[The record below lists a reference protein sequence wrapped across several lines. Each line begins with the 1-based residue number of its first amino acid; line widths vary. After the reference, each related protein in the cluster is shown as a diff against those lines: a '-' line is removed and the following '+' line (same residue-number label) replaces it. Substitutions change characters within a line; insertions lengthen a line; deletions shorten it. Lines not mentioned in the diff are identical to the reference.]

1 MTNTSRWT
9 SLCALAPLS
18 LTASALAGESA
29 VFRSA
34 PGGSGDVIAFDVSA
48 PATAHSVPGLAGV
61 MLLPLDF
68 CGHSA
73 ADELA
78 PRFPRQRLDLPNASR
93 LVLQNGHGSL
103 YRFLR
108 AGAAQDTYGFFVV
121 DANGV
126 RVLHELAVPSG
137 AGDPFLPS
145 LAVAFDGATLLV
157 ATTLA
162 AGGDLLEL
170 QVATGAATVRTA
182 ALAPFDFG
190 PHGLALGPQ
199 CGFAVHA
206 SGILRF
212 SRALGGDATAVTF
225 PAPAPSWFSR
235 ELVLSLQGDH
245 AATTAGAAP
254 TQAFVYA
261 LGTTGAAVQVSTV
274 PTSLSGAGFL
284 PAADGPHL
292 AISDDG
298 STVAWRT
305 EGLKREAFMARA
317 QPIGGELPEHLSS
330 DARFLDTLDEIG
342 LYGFR
347 PASNRLV
354 VGIGAG
360 DPAFPNTLDKV
371 DFFTVDLPVGA
382 SPAFTNLSLSSGDPT
397 VPFTTAPTLKPTSAR
412 WLAAAD
418 AFVVHDG
425 NSDQV
430 LVVRAGQTGAQ
441 VLLNDAK
448 SLDWM
453 ESLPNALL
461 LSVRDS
467 QGNKPQQLWRVDST
481 IAGPASLVA
490 TFQPGNELDR
500 VAVRADGWL
509 AFIETGGPSEFVWR
523 YGSVSGQLQLLTS
536 RPLPYGPSIG
546 FAPAGELVF
555 SIGVPGAQALY
566 GAWPLAG
573 APKRLPIGPLQPGFV
588 LPGS

>member
-1 MTNTSRWT
+1 MTNTYRRI
-9 SLCALAPLS
+9 SLCALAALS
-18 LTASALAGESA
+18 LTAGALAGESA
-29 VFRSA
+29 VFRGV
-34 PGGSGDVIAFDVSA
+34 PGGSGDVIAFDVAA

-61 MLLPLDF
+61 VLLPLDF
-68 CGHSA
+68 SGHSA
-73 ADELA
+73 ADELS
-78 PRFPRQRLDLPNASR
+78 PRFPRQRLDVPNASR
-93 LVLQNGHGSL
+93 LVLQNGRGSL
-103 YRFLR
+103 YRFVR
-108 AGAAQDTYGFFVV
+108 SGATEDAYGFFVV
-121 DANGV
+121 DSIGV
-126 RVLHELAVPSG
+126 RVLHELKVPSG
-137 AGDPFLPS
+137 AGDPFLPT
-145 LAVAFDGATLLV
+145 LAVAFDGAALLA

-162 AGGDLLEL
+162 AGGDLLEI
-170 QVATGAATVRTA
+170 QVATGAVDVRTS

-190 PHGLALGPQ
+190 PFGLGLGPQ

-212 SRALGGDATAVTF
+212 SRAVGGNATSVTF

-235 ELVLSLQGDH
+235 ELMLSLQGDH
-245 AATTAGAAP
+245 AATTAGAAA

-261 LGTTGAAVQVSTV
+261 LGTTGAAVQVSTT

-371 DFFTVDLPVGA
+371 DFFAVDLQVGA
-382 SPAFTNLSLSSGDPT
+382 PPTFTNLSLSSGDAS
-397 VPFTTAPTLKPTSAR
+397 VPFTTPPTLKPTNAR
-412 WLAAAD
+412 WLAGAD

-425 NSDQV
+425 NADQV
-430 LVVRAGQTGAQ
+430 LVVRAAQTGAQ
-441 VLLNDAK
+441 LLMSNAK
-448 SLDWM
+448 SLDWI
-453 ESLPNALL
+453 EALPNELM

-467 QGNKPQQLWRVDST
+467 QGNKPQQLWRVDSA
-481 IAGPASLVA
+481 IAGSPTLVA

-509 AFIETGGPSEFVWR
+509 AFIEAGGPSEFVWR
-523 YGSVSGQLQLLTS
+523 YGSASGQVTLLTS
-536 RPLPYGPSIG
+536 RPLPYGPSMG
-546 FAPAGELVF
+546 FAPAGELLF

-566 GAWPLAG
+566 GAWPFAG
-573 APKRLPIGPLQPGFV
+573 APKRLPIGPVQPGFV
-588 LPGS
+588 LPGA